1 MSPSVRMTAASG
13 IGRQLATWLSC
24 ARSPSTSSV
33 TAEQP
38 RSACGRVASR
48 LPGMMCTC
56 CLYWLDNFMRRPCLV
71 HEMSAAR
78 LDADGPHV
86 LQPFDQA
93 EHGGGLGGFRHLT
106 QPGQP
111 ALAGFLLA
119 LRQCIE
125 ALPLFGGQPLG

>member
-1 MSPSVRMTAASG
+1 MLIHGPYAASG
-13 IGRQLATWLSC
+13 GECDPERF
-24 ARSPSTSSV
+24 
-33 TAEQP
+33 
-38 RSACGRVASR
+38 
-48 LPGMMCTC
+48 
-56 CLYWLDNFMRRPCLV
+56 N
-71 HEMSAAR
+71 
-78 LDADGPHV
+78 
-86 LQPFDQA
+86 QA